1 MERSYD
7 NRMAANGFLP
17 YKMGYLT
24 DWMTKKPEE
33 ELNETEENRAQALA
47 ELRKLI
53 AKERN
58 LAIWTDDSHL
68 LQFLRARKFDPERAM
83 ELVRNLYAM
92 FKDNP
97 DIYPMLLDTSIAN
110 TVCGTNVGGAFP
122 YRHKD
127 GGVVIF
133 MRAANWDP
141 DQIPIQ
147 LAVLSL
153 TALLLSLLEDPATQV
168 CGVHVVYGG
177 EYKLSHL
184 RVISVRYIRL
194 ISRIIRNTMPIR
206 FNAIHIVNESPIL
219 RYVFNIFKI
228 FLSEKIMTRIHF
240 HGNNMNQLHEY
251 IPKEILPPEYG
262 GNNINYS
269 ASESSCKNDL
279 SQIVLILTVTFL
291 VLKLSVWQISSL
303 SVGWF
308 RSL

>member
-194 ISRIIRNTMPIR
+194 ISRIIR
-206 FNAIHIVNESPIL
+206 
-219 RYVFNIFKI
+219 
-228 FLSEKIMTRIHF
+228 IHF